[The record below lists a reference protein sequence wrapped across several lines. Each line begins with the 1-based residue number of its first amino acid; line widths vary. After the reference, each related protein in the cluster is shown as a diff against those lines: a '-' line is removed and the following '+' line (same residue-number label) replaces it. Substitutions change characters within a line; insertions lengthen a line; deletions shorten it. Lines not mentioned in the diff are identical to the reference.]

1 MISLPA
7 IAIRTTA
14 GVQLAANGV
23 SAAAIIRQQCVL
35 RAMRATVSV
44 ARNSGW
50 HLVMHKRVFDDFD
63 EFADS
68 LRGVSGRFLPTGPS
82 VSDWWIDR
90 LQLGRVTVQRV
101 QIGGAATF
109 AGAGACGVITL
120 GVPLSPP
127 QEIRING
134 RALGSSSFV
143 LLTEGQPFTFTSRKE
158 TRWGGITLPIDHAA
172 LARQLP
178 HLSRPHDG
186 PRAHTHLPQL
196 DHLRA
201 LVTRLCS
208 GGAAN
213 VDLSDTDAVRAAEQE
228 LSLAVVRALERSSK
242 LPESRLGRPNFSRE
256 RVIAR
261 TLQRVE
267 DCRDQALLV
276 SDLCTASAVS
286 ERTLRNVFQ
295 EYFGVGPIRFLKL
308 RQLREIHAAL
318 ARADSAHETVTQLAG
333 RFGIWDFSLFA
344 RNYKRLYGESPSE
357 TLRKPRATALVHTGA
372 SWFWYAAKI
381 FSDEDLKAGA
391 HEQQRS
397 GDAHVDEP
405 RRVHIT

>member
-1 MISLPA
+1 
-7 IAIRTTA
+7 
-14 GVQLAANGV
+14 
-23 SAAAIIRQQCVL
+23 
-35 RAMRATVSV
+35 MRATVSV

-50 HLVMHKRVFDDFD
+50 HVVMHKRVFDDFD

-68 LRGVSGRFLPTGPS
+68 LRVVSGRFLPTGPS

-90 LQLGRVTVQRV
+90 LQLGRITVQRM

-109 AGAGACGVITL
+109 AGAGACGVLTL
-120 GVPLSPP
+120 GVPLSAPE
-127 QEIRING
+127 EIRING

-143 LLTEGQPFTFTSRKE
+143 LLRDGQPFTSTSRKE

-172 LARQLP
+172 LAEQPP
-178 HLSRPHDG
+178 HPARPHEG
-186 PRAHTHLPQL
+186 PRTHTHLPQL
-196 DHLRA
+196 DQLRA
-201 LVTRLCS
+201 LITRLSS

-213 VDLSDTDAVRAAEQE
+213 VHLRDPNAARAAEQE
-228 LSLAVVRALERSSK
+228 LSLAVVRALERSSRVT
-242 LPESRLGRPNFSRE
+242 ESRLGRPNFSRE

-261 TLQRVE
+261 TLQLVE

-318 ARADSAHETVTQLAG
+318 ARADPAHETVTQLAG

-357 TLRKPRATALVHTGA
+357 TLRKPRATALVHTDA

-381 FSDEDLKAGA
+381 FSDDGASAQTRDADASLDRQAGDRQAVDLQADLQA
-391 HEQQRS
+391 CTHEQQRP